1 MKAIAI
7 IPGTKELKWI
17 ERDEPVIKNPDE
29 VKLKVLEV
37 GICGTDRDIA
47 RGGRS
52 SAPRGEKELIIG
64 HEMLG
69 EVEEIGNSVTAF
81 KKGDLAVVTVRR
93 GCGKCSSC
101 LHERSDMCYSKDY
114 SERGIKDLHG
124 FQAAHVVDQERF
136 IVKVPS
142 CLRSCGVL
150 CEPMSVVE
158 KGIEELI
165 NIQKVRLSDW
175 SNPQEIKNK
184 QALVVGLGPIGL
196 LACVILRLKGMK
208 VYGQDIVPSDSIR
221 AKIVEEIGG
230 TYIDGR
236 TLKYKDMPAKLGQ
249 IDLIIEAAGI
259 AQISFHLLEALGV
272 DGGIVFT
279 GVPDPHGAVTVP
291 GGCLIH
297 DLVLKNQVM
306 LGSVNAAK
314 KHWDLAIRDLEQAN
328 EKWGSAISKLIS
340 SRVPCDRFHQA
351 ISEDSKEEIKRVL
364 TWE

>member
-17 ERDEPVIKNPDE
+17 ERDEPVIRNPDD

-37 GICGTDRDIA
+37 GICGTDREIS

-69 EVEEIGNSVTAF
+69 EVEEVGKNVTLF

-101 LHERSDMCYSKDY
+101 LHERSDMCYGEDY

-124 FQAAHVVDQERF
+124 FQSTHVVDQEKF
-136 IVKVPS
+136 IVKVPAS
-142 CLRSCGVL
+142 LRSCGVL

-158 KGIEELI
+158 KGIDELI
-165 NIQKVRLSDW
+165 NIQRGRLSDW
-175 SNPQEIKNK
+175 QDLKNK

-196 LACVILRLKGMK
+196 LACILLRLRGMK
-208 VYGQDIVPSDSIR
+208 VLAQDIVPSDSLR

-230 TYIDGR
+230 TYVDGR
-236 TLKYKDMPAKLGQ
+236 NLKYKDMPARLGQ
-249 IDLIIEAAGI
+249 IDLIVEAAGI
-259 AQISFHLLEALGV
+259 AQASFHLLEALGA

-279 GVPDPHGAVTVP
+279 GVPEPHGAVTVP
-291 GGCLIH
+291 GGSMIH

-306 LGSVNAAK
+306 LGSVNAGK
-314 KHWDLAIRDLEQAN
+314 QHWEHAIRDLEEAHN
-328 EKWGSAISKLIS
+328 KWGKTISKLIT
-340 SRVPCDRFHQA
+340 SRLPSDRFEQA
-351 ISEDSKEEIKRVL
+351 ISEDSKAEIKRVL
-364 TWE
+364 TWV